1 MPVDI
6 SVKASVAAPHSAMV
20 AKAAPASAA
29 EPVAARQEL
38 PGSGNVV
45 PENAREA
52 QPKEAD
58 VQKAVQNLTE
68 YVQNL
73 RRDLKF
79 SVDKDSG
86 RTIIKVTDSETG
98 KLIRQI
104 PPDEVLAIARQLAE
118 YSGMLIKDQ
127 A

>member
-6 SVKASVAAPHSAMV
+6 NMKSSVAAPHSAI
-20 AKAAPASAA
+20 AARVTPATAT
-29 EPVAARQEL
+29 EPVVARQEL
-38 PGSGNVV
+38 PGGGNIV

-52 QPKEAD
+52 QPREAD

-79 SVDKDSG
+79 SVDKESG
-86 RTIIKVTDSETG
+86 RTIIRVTDSETG
-98 KLIRQI
+98 KVIRQI
-104 PPDEVLAIARQLAE
+104 PPDEVLAIARQIAD